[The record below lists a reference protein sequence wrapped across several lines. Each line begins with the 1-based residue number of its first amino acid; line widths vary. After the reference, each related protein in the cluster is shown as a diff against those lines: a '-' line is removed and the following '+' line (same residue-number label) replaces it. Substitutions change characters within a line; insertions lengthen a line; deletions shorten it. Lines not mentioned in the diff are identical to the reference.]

1 MTTNKLTDETL
12 SAWKT
17 EAKISLGETARDSVD
32 YSHHEAILALVTEIQ
47 EHRKAAAEP
56 VLYVMGMGCAFDA
69 ETASTCK
76 GAVDSWVGE
85 WNQERLPGQ
94 EEYKTVPLYA
104 TPQPLND
111 AEWAEL
117 QERRKADSAE
127 PIYQWREAFEEDSL
141 WDDCTKSQYDGFAQ
155 KADCEVRILYT
166 APPASERE
174 HIRREHAEWSDATF
188 GDVGLVGPLKH
199 LSKEALET
207 AAEPD
212 DLSEWADM
220 QFLFWDAQRRAGIT
234 DEQITRALTEK
245 LAINKARQWPEPKDG
260 EPRLHIK
267 EQPAPVIP
275 AAWYDIMSERLRQ
288 IHMEGWAPEHDDTYD
303 GGELAGAAA
312 CYARHVSARGW
323 VYAENPAAYQDEDV
337 PGDWPWAE
345 EWWKPTTP
353 YRDLEKAGA
362 LILAEMERINRVTGA
377 GEGGAVVGEVS
388 RG

>member
-47 EHRKAAAEP
+47 EHRKGAAEP

-104 TPQPLND
+104 TPQSAP
-111 AEWAEL
+111 
-117 QERRKADSAE
+117 ERD
-127 PIYQWREAFEEDSL
+127 Q
-141 WDDCTKSQYDGFAQ
+141 
-155 KADCEVRILYT
+155 
-166 APPASERE
+166 
-174 HIRREHAEWSDATF
+174 IRREHAAWSQATF
-188 GDVGLVGPLKH
+188 GDVGPVGSLKH
-199 LSKEALET
+199 LSKEALEA

-220 QFLFWDAQRRAGIT
+220 QFLLWDAQRRAGIS
-234 DEQITRALTEK
+234 DGEITTAMVEK
-245 LAINKARQWPEPKDG
+245 LAINKTRQWPEPKDG

-267 EQPAPVIP
+267 EQPAQVVPDEITSASAPEVFEI
-275 AAWYDIMSERLRQ
+275 AAEAERLGLRGTYASYAV
-288 IHMEGWAPEHDDTYD
+288 GWNACR
-303 GGELAGAAA
+303 AAMLQ
-312 CYARHVSARGW
+312 
-323 VYAENPAAYQDEDV
+323 NQ
-337 PGDWPWAE
+337 
-345 EWWKPTTP
+345 
-353 YRDLEKAGA
+353 YRDLSQPVDPQISDYEKIMLQAGWVMVPVEPTD
-362 LILAEMERINRVTGA
+362 EMIAAAMECDN
-377 GEGGAVVGEVS
+377 VVFDSKDPTAFCVQFREIYYAMMDAAPKQENI
-388 RG
+388 